1 MSDALK
7 NGGFASM
14 PEPLYRDMFLR
25 DWFAGQALAGYF
37 AAPNTPHQ
45 NAIDCAA
52 YIYEMADA
60 MLAERQAIRPARYLT
75 VAAGEDRG

>member
-25 DWFAGQALAGYF
+25 DWFAGQALANSYTDND
-37 AAPNTPHQ
+37 ASPDKVAEW
-45 NAIDCAA
+45 A
-52 YIYEMADA
+52 YHVADA
-60 MLAERQAIRPARYLT
+60 MLAQREAIRPARYLT
-75 VAAGEDRG
+75 VAAEEYRG